1 MDPHSSSPVSTDDLI
16 EAIVQSFCGDR
27 SSAQA
32 RHIYR
37 ESLRNLVRLASV
49 EQARDMQG
57 AMNCT
62 MRPANE
68 RVLH

>member
-16 EAIVQSFCGDR
+16 EAIVQSFCGDQ
-27 SSAQA
+27 STAQA

-37 ESLRNLVRLASV
+37 ESLRNLVRLARL
-49 EQARDMQG
+49 EQAQESQG

-62 MRPANE
+62 MRAANE